1 MLSVWFQN
9 LPAALVSVSTKKFY
23 STMSERNLRN
33 FAENGKKILGAAL
46 NYMDIVKARGVPVPP
61 QPLVFLKP
69 TTSYLKEGQN
79 IVLPRVFKEVN
90 HEVELGV
97 IIGKKCKN
105 VSKDEAMSYV
115 GGYCLA
121 LDLTAMCN
129 LNESRSKGAPW
140 TFGKG
145 FDTSTPVSRFIELSE
160 VKDPHNLHLWLNVN
174 GEKRHDGNTKDLIF
188 DVPYLI
194 SYLSQHMTLEPNDL
208 ILTGTPGGAAA
219 MKHGDVLECGMGDL
233 VTMKF
238 NIVGEQ

>member
-1 MLSVWFQN
+1 MLSVRFKH
-9 LPAALVSVSTKKFY
+9 LTVPLVTGSFKCY
-23 STMSERNLRN
+23 SKMTERNLKN

-79 IVLPRVFKEVN
+79 IVLPKVFKEVN

-97 IIGKKCKN
+97 VIGQKCKN
-105 VSKDEAMSYV
+105 VSKEEAMNFV

-121 LDLTAMCN
+121 LDLTAMCS
-129 LNESRSKGAPW
+129 LNESRSKGGPW

-145 FDTSTPVSRFIELSE
+145 FDTSTPVSRLIELSE
-160 VKDPHNLHLWLNVN
+160 VKDPHNLRLWLSVN

-188 DVPYLI
+188 NVPYLI

-208 ILTGTPGGAAA
+208 ILTGTPGGAAS
-219 MKHGDVLECGMGDL
+219 MKHGDILECGMGDL

-238 NIVGEQ
+238 NIVAEK

>member
-1 MLSVWFQN
+1 MLSVRFRN
-9 LPAALVSVSTKKFY
+9 LTTPLLCGSSSRFY
-23 STMSERNLRN
+23 SKMAERNLKN
-33 FAENGKKILGAAL
+33 FADNGKKILGAAL

-69 TTSYLKEGQN
+69 TTSYLKEGQK
-79 IVLPRVFKEVN
+79 IVLPKVFTNVC

-97 IIGKKCKN
+97 IIGEKCKN
-105 VSKDEAMSYV
+105 VSKDDAMKYV

-129 LNESRSKGAPW
+129 LNEFRSSGGPW

-160 VKDPHNLHLWLNVN
+160 VKDPHNLPLWLSIN

-194 SYLSQHMTLEPNDL
+194 SYLSQYMTLEPNDL

-233 VTMKF
+233 VKMKF
-238 NIVGEQ
+238 DIVNEQ